1 MSRKKPAGSK
11 IEGTCFH
18 CLVLSWIA
26 AGVVS
31 TVCVYKKEAGRR
43 TDSGPSVIERREEL
57 RDGTGEGRE
66 LQTGVFSPFSDPRIL
81 LKSFKW

>member
-31 TVCVYKKEAGRR
+31 TVCFYKKEAGRR

-57 RDGTGEGRE
+57 RDGWAGLEY
-66 LQTGVFSPFSDPRIL
+66 
-81 LKSFKW
+81 W

>member
-11 IEGTCFH
+11 IDGTCFH
-18 CLVLSWIA
+18 CLVLSCIA

-43 TDSGPSVIERREEL
+43 TDSGPSVTERREEV
-57 RDGTGEGRE
+57 RDDWGGPECWE
-66 LQTGVFSPFSDPRIL
+66 KQIL
-81 LKSFKW
+81 CLLT

>member
-57 RDGTGEGRE
+57 SVGGSRPCVYSLRLRLVAVYQNT
-66 LQTGVFSPFSDPRIL
+66 
-81 LKSFKW
+81 